1 MDNPLST
8 QQAINQLLL
17 HTAFEGKLG
26 RLSFALE
33 RLDHAMDKDCY
44 TVDTFLDRKSAVANK
59 LVRSILY
66 AFRRAEGFKIDNVP
80 AGPGFVYAE
89 FAQTPEQWKEAYL
102 RDVKDAIHSLVGVVP
117 RVELK
122 NAEWWIYYE

>member
-1 MDNPLST
+1 MDNQLST
-8 QQAINQLLL
+8 QKAINQLLL
-17 HTAFEGKLG
+17 HTAFEGKMS
-26 RLSFALE
+26 RLKFALE
-33 RLDHAMDKDCY
+33 RVDHAMDQDRY
-44 TVDTFLDRKSAVANK
+44 TVEAFVDRKTAVANK

-102 RDVKDAIHSLVGVVP
+102 RDLKDTLHSLVGVVP